1 MNTPKS
7 GIKTTEFW
15 LTIANTALMALVAFG
30 VVGQPDADELGGLV
44 APLIGAVVP
53 IVAYIYSRAKVK
65 AG

>member
-30 VVGQPDADELGGLV
+30 VVGQPDADELGG
-44 APLIGAVVP
+44 AVVP
-53 IVAYIYSRAKVK
+53 IVAYIYARAKVK

>member
-1 MNTPKS
+1 MKP
-7 GIKTTEFW
+7 GYKTTEFW

-30 VVGQPDADELGGLV
+30 VVGQSDADETRGLV

-53 IVAYIYSRAKVK
+53 IVAYIYARAKVK